1 MAFSGQRFTVSACS
15 TSAPTEVLRLI
26 DLLVDQRVREIEDE
40 STMANPPNPDP
51 ERVMAILSKAKTLAR
66 EYYALTGRPLG
77 VTGEVAEFEAVRLLG
92 LELTPVRTAG
102 YDAVRQADGRRFQ
115 IKGRRLLP
123 GCKPGQRI
131 GKIDV
136 TKEFDGVLLVLMD
149 EDFNAYEI
157 YEADRAPVIAALA
170 APGSRSRNERGAL
183 GVAKVQQIGRQVW
196 AKA

>member
-1 MAFSGQRFTVSACS
+1 
-15 TSAPTEVLRLI
+15 
-26 DLLVDQRVREIEDE
+26 
-40 STMANPPNPDP
+40 MANAPNPDP
-51 ERVMAILSKAKTLAR
+51 ELVMAILSQAKALAR

-92 LELTPVRTAG
+92 LKLTPVRTTG
-102 YDAVRQADGRRFQ
+102 YDAIRLADGRRFQ

-136 TKEFDGVLLVLMD
+136 TKEFDAVLLVLMD
-149 EDFNAYEI
+149 ENFNAYEI
-157 YEADRAPVIAALA
+157 YEADRAPVIAALT

-183 GVAKVQQIGRQVW
+183 GVAKLQQIGHRVW
-196 AKA
+196 VRT